1 MIDIKN
7 LIGSQQKLKSLE
19 DSINYIQNR
28 LQTYYNTDQEKY
40 DIERNIIH
48 SELILSD
55 NNILSI
61 LNSNTIDSY
70 KNTIHAAKS
79 RLGI

>member
-1 MIDIKN
+1 MIDIQN

-19 DSINYIQNR
+19 DSINYINNR
-28 LQTYYNTDQEKY
+28 LQTYYDTDQEKY

-55 NNILSI
+55 TKITSL
-61 LNSNTIDSY
+61 LNSNTVDSY
-70 KNTIHAAKS
+70 QNTIYAAKS